1 MKPLRID
8 LHEGSREEIS
18 LFLIV
23 SLQNNPV
30 AADDEG
36 FESLDDLFLRQDRSL
51 HPGLDLFYTPPLL
64 IASRRPGTR
73 NRL

>member
-1 MKPLRID
+1 MLRSTNARNNQVQIVKPLRID

-23 SLQNNPV
+23 SPREQSI

-36 FESLDDLFLRQDRSL
+36 FESL
-51 HPGLDLFYTPPLL
+51 
-64 IASRRPGTR
+64 I
-73 NRL
+73 